1 MRFLLPAL
9 LAALAGCVSAPE
21 GSSGSNV
28 PPGTIV
34 ELHIM
39 TAPVGINMDAQAGA
53 DGFSVRVFA
62 NDATHPKPVRMSNG
76 QLEILMFNGTFFG
89 RTNVP
94 PPLKVWTF
102 SAAELRGHEFT
113 ARIGTG
119 YNFTLAW
126 GAARPSERMIS
137 VAARYTGPDGA
148 VITSRPS
155 SVAVIEK

>member
-9 LAALAGCVSAPE
+9 LIALSGCVSE
-21 GSSGSNV
+21 
-28 PPGTIV
+28 PPGSGEKKTPPGAIV

-39 TAPVGINMDAQAGA
+39 TAPVGINMDAKPGP
-53 DGFSVRVFA
+53 DGFSVRVYA
-62 NDATHPKPVRMSNG
+62 NDATHPKPIRISSG

-94 PPLKVWTF
+94 PPVKVWTF
-102 SAAELRGHEFT
+102 AGEELREHEFT

-126 GAARPSERMIS
+126 GAAQPSDRMIS
-137 VAARYTGPDGA
+137 VAARYTGPDHGI
-148 VITSRPS
+148 VTSRPS